1 MKLPSTLPFLRCSR
15 LIAPASMIGL
25 VLFGLAAWSL
35 GGQGLAASKSI
46 DSSTLVRSGAA
57 LPRSDS
63 SAAGAVSSGIVS
75 WVHIGDLHIQ
85 TSDMQNY
92 KDFQT
97 ILQELT
103 QEFAGGVN
111 FAVLPGD
118 NANEGSDSE
127 YQLIGEAIKSSN
139 LTAPLYAIKGD
150 HDEKSTDQAFE
161 QYLYPKPY
169 YSQDVA
175 GYHFIFLE
183 AMNSSGANS
192 LTQGSTEWNWFASD
206 LRAAS
211 AAGKQSVLVMHPF
224 FLNQLPDL
232 TDFQSL
238 VQQNHVIMVDSGHTH
253 TNDLADDGHIL
264 YAATRS
270 TGQDTEGA
278 VGVSVATIDRGIISW
293 KFDPL
298 GQFPFVE
305 ISSPGD
311 SPLITS
317 AAGIAHGDTTI
328 DARAFSTAAVVS
340 ASYQIDGG
348 SAVPMTDSGGDL
360 WTASWDSAK
369 VSDGEHKLV
378 VTVKDQAGKTATD
391 SILTVVNQSGTY
403 SPGNKSFGPA
413 SNLLLATNADIAAK
427 GIVVTS
433 ANQGGGPPP
442 GGAPGARP
450 AGGPGGTAT
459 IVSLSNGTLTLK
471 YADGSTST
479 VVLGSGV
486 ELLKEVA
493 ASTADFTP
501 GATVEL
507 VGPPGAPTALVITY
521 PGATSSSPLPRPAA
535 TATHTQSATA
545 TPSAPGTGTGV
556 TQQSGDRSLLLI
568 LATAI
573 LAVALIVTVGIVATR

>member
-1 MKLPSTLPFLRCSR
+1 MKLPSTLPFVRRSR
-15 LIAPASMIGL
+15 LIAPASVIGL
-25 VLFGLAAWSL
+25 GLFGLAAWSL
-35 GGQGLAASKSI
+35 GGRGFAVSASSN
-46 DSSTLVRSGAA
+46 SSVFVRPGAA
-57 LPRSDS
+57 RRGGDS
-63 SAAGAVSSGIVS
+63 SALGAVSNGVVS

-85 TSDMQNY
+85 TADMQNY
-92 KDFQT
+92 KDFQS
-97 ILQELT
+97 ILQELN

-127 YQLIGEAIKSSN
+127 YQLIGEAIKSAN
-139 LTAPLYAIKGD
+139 LKVPLYAIKGD

-175 GYHFIFLE
+175 GYHLIFLE
-183 AMNSSGANS
+183 AMNNSGANS

-253 TNDLADDGHIL
+253 TNDLANDGHII

-278 VGVSVATIDRGIISW
+278 VGVSVATIDHGIISW

-305 ISSPGD
+305 ITSPGD

-317 AAGIAHGDTTI
+317 AAGNAHGDTTI
-328 DARAFSTAAVVS
+328 DARAFSTAAIVS

-348 SAVPMTDSGGDL
+348 PAVSMTDSGSDL
-360 WTASWDSAK
+360 WTASWDSTR
-369 VSDGEHKLV
+369 VSAGEHKLV

-391 SILTVVNQSGTY
+391 SILTVVNQSDTY
-403 SPGNKSFGPA
+403 SSGNKSFGPA

-427 GIVVTS
+427 GIVVTN

-442 GGAPGARP
+442 GGAPGGRP
-450 AGGPGGTAT
+450 AGGPRGMAT
-459 IVSLSNGTLTLK
+459 IVSLSSGTLTLK
-471 YADGSTST
+471 YTDGSTST
-479 VVLGSGV
+479 VVLGSGI

-493 ASTADFTP
+493 ASMADLTS

-507 VGPPGAPTALVITY
+507 VGSPGAPTALVITY
-521 PGATSSSPLPRPAA
+521 PGATSSSPLPGPAV
-535 TATHTQSATA
+535 TATNTEIATA
-545 TPSAPGTGTGV
+545 TPSAPGAGTGV
-556 TQQSGDRSLLLI
+556 TLQSGDRILLLV
-568 LATAI
+568 LAMAI
-573 LAVALIVTVGIVATR
+573 LAVALIVTLGIVAAR